1 MDYKR
6 NRNRLVYGFTTL
18 IVMFLGLCSR
28 KLKYFIPDFL
38 NVYLGDA
45 LWALMILCYLHL
57 FLKVQKQ
64 K

>member
-6 NRNRLVYGFTTL
+6 NRLIYGIVTL

-45 LWALMILCYLHL
+45 LWALMILCCVDL
-57 FLKVQKQ
+57 FSKLQKQ